1 MGICNRGGGGGSRPI
16 HSFETLVTWS
26 QPPRSHPPNFQG
38 PSCTSTLR
46 CFLTGCPTAR
56 MVGPLKTHL
65 TRGQRWRTWGWCGRS
80 AACSPARPASPPPR
94 HSSAGETDQQ
104 SDETNDSNKNLE
116 SVESNGP
123 DEPNVYEKIEDLT
136 YRVIFLT
143 GHP

>member
-1 MGICNRGGGGGSRPI
+1 MGICNSGGGALDQSIVLKHLSLEASLRGHILQIFKDLPAHLLWGAS
-16 HSFETLVTWS
+16 L
-26 QPPRSHPPNFQG
+26 QG
-38 PSCTSTLR
+38 VLQQGW
-46 CFLTGCPTAR
+46 L
-56 MVGPLKTHL
+56 GPLKTHL

-123 DEPNVYEKIEDLT
+123 DEPHKYEKTEDLT